1 MTDREAPDQ
10 SGGVAASTEPSR
22 EGVRVGA
29 SIERWIEEHGDFVH
43 RFLRR
48 LGVSEADVE
57 DEAIEVFYRAH
68 VRIGDYDPTKPAR
81 PWIAGFAVRV
91 ASESRRRARAR
102 PSASVDGH
110 DPVEPRR
117 GPEELAADAER
128 RERLAAAL
136 DRLADEQRTVLVM
149 AFVEGMTMPEIAE
162 ILGIPLNTGYS
173 RLRLARDA
181 LKVALADLRP
191 TSPRGDR

>member
-1 MTDREAPDQ
+1 MRATSHAEH
-10 SGGVAASTEPSR
+10 
-22 EGVRVGA
+22 
-29 SIERWIEEHGDFVH
+29 SIERWIEAHGDFVH

-68 VRIGDYDPTKPAR
+68 VRIGDYDPAKPVR
-81 PWIAGFAVRV
+81 PWIAGFVVRV

-191 TSPRGDR
+191 TSTRGDP